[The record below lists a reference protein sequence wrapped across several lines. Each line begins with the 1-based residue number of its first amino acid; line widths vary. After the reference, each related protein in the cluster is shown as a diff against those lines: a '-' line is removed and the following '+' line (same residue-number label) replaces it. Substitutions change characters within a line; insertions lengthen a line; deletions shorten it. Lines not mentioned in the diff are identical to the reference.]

1 MQNCGNCDRTYD
13 QSGKIMEV
21 GSKRE
26 EPLTTEEFAYMA
38 AVLIHTLCEE
48 LLLPSYVESLLVLR
62 GYTKE
67 EAKAV
72 TDEAYRRRLE

>member
-1 MQNCGNCDRTYD
+1 MD
-13 QSGKIMEV
+13 K
-21 GSKRE
+21 KE
-26 EPLTTEEFAYMA
+26 EGMCVMDFAYMA
-38 AVLIHTLCEE
+38 AVLIHSFCECST
-48 LLLPSYVESLLVLR
+48 PDDVEDVLIRR